1 MKKIYYIILLIVS
14 LGCQDHKIIEFK
26 NDFQKDIVNSAI
38 ERTNHNIIYN
48 GEYFNIDYPNGD
60 IPKKF
65 GVCTDVIIRSYRKI
79 GIDLQELIHEDIIN
93 NFNQYPIAQ
102 HWPRQTRADTNIDH
116 RRVPNIE
123 IFLERYGEKLPITN
137 KPNDYQPGDII
148 TWNLPGSSPWHIGIV
163 TNKISAQSN
172 NPMIVHN
179 IGWGPELEDCLFNFP
194 IRGHYRYI
202 PNQYK

>member
-1 MKKIYYIILLIVS
+1 MKKLYYIIFLIVS
-14 LGCQDHKIIEFK
+14 LGCQSHKIIEFK

-38 ERTNHNIIYN
+38 ERTDHNIIYN
-48 GEYFNIDYPNGD
+48 GAYFNIDYPNGD

-79 GIDLQELIHEDIIN
+79 GSDLQELIHEDIIN
-93 NFNQYPIAQ
+93 NFNQYPITQ

-148 TWNLPGSSPWHIGIV
+148 TWDLQGSSPWHIGIV
-163 TNKISAQSN
+163 TNKISTQSN
-172 NPMIVHN
+172 NLMIVHN